1 MRGVICSQGS
11 VTSRGSLTVD
21 RIRSASSLVSPAAC
35 RIVKI
40 SLQSLF
46 CQVIAVKTAFP
57 VFIDRVENA
66 VFRILVLS
74 PDPPLNSLS
83 VDGDGALDKP
93 FRNLHALLGG

>member
-1 MRGVICSQGS
+1 MEQRVILKSCGVIFFLKLS
-11 VTSRGSLTVD
+11 
-21 RIRSASSLVSPAAC
+21 AAC

-93 FRNLHALLGG
+93 FRNLHALLGGDYRNIPLIGF